1 MHRTKQFAPVLI
13 ALTLALIAAVAIAR
27 APASRAAADNSS
39 AEEEITR
46 VIEASYIH
54 GAFNEQ
60 NTAAMRKGFHEVFKI
75 HGVRDGKLSTYPI
88 AHWVKGI
95 EAGKAK
101 ESYKQQT
108 WEHNFPMI
116 DITGDAAV
124 VKVELHKVENGKKAH
139 VYTDYLSLL
148 RFDDG
153 WKITDKV
160 YNQH

>member
-1 MHRTKQFAPVLI
+1 MNRSKQLATVLI
-13 ALTLALIAAVAIAR
+13 AMTFTLIAAVAIAR
-27 APASRAAADNSS
+27 APSSKGAADNSS
-39 AEEEITR
+39 AREEITR

-60 NTAAMRKGFHEVFKI
+60 NTEAMRNGFHDIFKI

-88 AHWVKGI
+88 ADWVKGI
-95 EAGKAK
+95 ESEKAK
-101 ESYKQQT
+101 DSYKQQT
-108 WEHNFPMI
+108 WEHSFPMI
-116 DITGDAAV
+116 DITGNAAV
-124 VKVELHKVENGKKAH
+124 VKVELLKVENGKKTH

-148 RFDDG
+148 KFNDG